1 MERCCT
7 LEKRAILGNH
17 HTTAETPQCETAAW
31 EIIQPKSETMLNCKA
46 ASRNSYKW
54 REAWHVAANRKGKTK
69 QKKSCFH
76 FNASCRGATKHR
88 TDHLRCIITI
98 LISPLISKS
107 EILGKGSHKIA
118 GIWKAFSDWEPDG
131 TNGAWKDQTWRRIVH
146 ALTLWGTPAQR
157 QDPCWVWRPARVLC
171 RCRRRTFEECS
182 CTWNKKEISFMCP
195 LVNERIE
202 TR

>member
-131 TNGAWKDQTWRRIVH
+131 TKPEEELFMRSLCGVLQLSDRIPVESEGLLGFSAGVVEGHLRNVLVPGIRRKLVSC
-146 ALTLWGTPAQR
+146 AL
-157 QDPCWVWRPARVLC
+157 
-171 RCRRRTFEECS
+171 
-182 CTWNKKEISFMCP
+182 
-195 LVNERIE
+195 
-202 TR
+202 